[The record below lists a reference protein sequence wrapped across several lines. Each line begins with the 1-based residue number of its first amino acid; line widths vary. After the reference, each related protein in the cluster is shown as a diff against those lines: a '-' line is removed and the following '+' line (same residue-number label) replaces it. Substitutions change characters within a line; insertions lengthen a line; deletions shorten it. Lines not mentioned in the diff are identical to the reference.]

1 MGIRIERGRMAGS
14 GGRVMA
20 AFNALDGRRK
30 VGRLELRRNADRSQV
45 TWITVAEG
53 ARRSG
58 IATRLYEAAASFS
71 CEEWGRPLASDYRG
85 SRAPSAE
92 GFWQKQFRKG
102 RAERIGS
109 ESSMSNYFVLS
120 CPAPEDLSG
129 LAASRWSP
137 PWGR

>member
-1 MGIRIERGRMAGS
+1 MGIRIEKGRMAGS

-20 AFNALDGRRK
+20 AFNAVNGRRK
-30 VGRLELRRNADRSQV
+30 VGRLEIRRNAESSQV

-58 IATRLYEAAASFS
+58 IATRLYEVAARFS
-71 CEEWGRPLASDYRG
+71 CEEWGRRLASDYRG
-85 SRAPSAE
+85 SRAPGAE

-109 ESSMSNYFVLS
+109 ESSMSNQFMLS
-120 CPAPEDLSG
+120 CPAPES
-129 LAASRWSP
+129 LAGVR
-137 PWGR
+137 RRRRR